1 MNTVAK
7 QAIEHWAYVAPL
19 LMPPADDAAFESLVA
34 TLDELLDLTGD
45 NESHPMM
52 GLVHYVGDLV
62 SAYEEAHYPMPEGDG
77 RNALAFLMQQHG
89 LTQSDLSDVAP
100 QSVISDILNGKRQLN
115 AKHIRALCK
124 RFKVSAD
131 TFL

>member
-19 LMPPADDAAFESLVA
+19 LMPPVDDAAFESLVA
-34 TLDELLDLTGD
+34 TLDELLEITGD
-45 NESHPMM
+45 DESHPMM

-62 SAYEEAHYPMPEGDG
+62 SAYEQVHYQMPEGDG
-77 RNALAFLMQQHG
+77 RNALAFLMQQHS
-89 LTQSDLSDVAP
+89 LTQSDLPDVGP

-115 AKHIRALCK
+115 ANHIRALCK
-124 RFKVSAD
+124 RFNVSAD